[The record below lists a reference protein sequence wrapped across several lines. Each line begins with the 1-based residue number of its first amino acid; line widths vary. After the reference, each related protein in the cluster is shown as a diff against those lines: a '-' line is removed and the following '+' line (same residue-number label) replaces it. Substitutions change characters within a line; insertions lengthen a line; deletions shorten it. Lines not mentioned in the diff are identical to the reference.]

1 MAKDPRRNEVPNSR
15 WRAVSILATES
26 SCEAARALR
35 AVRFLSADAPRLP
48 LLDCTCYASCPC
60 AYKHHGD
67 RRSYTRRKD
76 ELTGLRRA
84 PRLVNERRILRGRR
98 IADV

>member
-1 MAKDPRRNEVPNSR
+1 MPKNSRRAEVPNSR

-26 SCEAARALR
+26 SCDAARALR
-35 AVRFLSADAPRLP
+35 AVRFLSAEAPRLP
-48 LLDCTCYASCPC
+48 LLDCTRYASCPC
-60 AYKHHGD
+60 AYKHYAD

-84 PRLVNERRILRGRR
+84 ARVVNERRMLRGRR
-98 IADV
+98 IAD